1 MSSNLAKPVVAR
13 VAVILLA
20 LLGVASAFAQA
31 GDQGIVQWTARLEP
45 ASIRAG
51 ESAQIVVTATIVDG
65 WHIYSRDTDG
75 EGPIPTTLTLEEGQV
90 LVQNG
95 DVVGPTPVR
104 KFDPNFEMEVGLY
117 SKSPVFAIPVKLQE
131 GVSGRQVVRVSARS
145 QACDD
150 TSCDRPRTVELEV
163 VFDVEP
169 GDARPERV
177 APITTLPEQEA
188 QVDDVGAP
196 PAGATASGGGAA
208 PGAPVDQFATDLQR
222 AQERGLFWYLLFAFA
237 MGLAALATPCVFP
250 MIPITV
256 SFFSKQTGDGAFKRN
271 LGGAASYC
279 LGIVA
284 TFTLLGLI
292 LTSVWG
298 ATGAQQLG
306 SNPWVNGFLA
316 LLFIAL
322 ALNLF
327 GLYEIGVPSWLVNR
341 VNVASRTS
349 KVLGPLLMGL
359 AFTLVSFTCT
369 VPFVGTV
376 FAGAAAGGSIWTP
389 LVGMVAFSTAFA
401 LPFFFLALFP
411 QYMATLPKS
420 GGWLQNVKIYLGFVE
435 LAAAVKF
442 LSNIDLVFQWGL
454 LTHPVFLALWAM
466 IALVAGLHMMGW
478 FRIATEGGEVR
489 IGWGRRFVGLASFAG
504 AFYCLAAIQGA
515 PMGELSAFL
524 PPNPYP
530 GREQTMAG
538 RVQWRDDFE
547 AALAEARLTG
557 KPVFVDF
564 TGVTCTNCRAME
576 NNVFP
581 QPQVAE
587 QFEQMITVKLYTD
600 RDTPSDRANQA
611 LQERLS
617 GTGALPVY
625 VILSP
630 EGEVVRVF
638 QGSTRD
644 VRAFAEFIRSG
655 RAQVGQIAQ
664 N

>member
-1 MSSNLAKPVVAR
+1 MIPNLAKRVGVRLASTL
-13 VAVILLA
+13 VAV
-20 LLGVASAFAQA
+20 LGAASAFAQA
-31 GDQGIVQWTARLEP
+31 GGPVEWSARLEP
-45 ASIRAG
+45 ASVRAG
-51 ESAQIVVTATIVDG
+51 ESAQIVVQATIQPG
-65 WHIYSRDTDG
+65 WYIYSRDTEGDG
-75 EGPIPTTLTLEEGQV
+75 PVVTTITLEGGQA
-90 LVQNG
+90 LVANG
-95 DVVGPTPVR
+95 DIVGPTPVR
-104 KFDPNFEMEVGLY
+104 KFDPNFEIEVGLY
-117 SKSPVFAIPVKLQE
+117 SNRPAF
-131 GVSGRQVVRVSARS
+131 GVPVRVADGATGRRTVVVSVRS

-150 TSCDRPRTVELEV
+150 RSCDRPRTVDLTVE
-163 VFDVEP
+163 FDVEP
-169 GDARPERV
+169 GPARPERL
-177 APITTLPEQEA
+177 AAITTLPEQEA
-188 QVDDVGAP
+188 QVGSGDTPA
-196 PAGATASGGGAA
+196 AGATGSGGGAG
-208 PGAPVDQFATDLQR
+208 PGAAVDQFATDLQR
-222 AQERGLFWYLLFAFA
+222 AQERGLIWYLLFAFA

-256 SFFSKQTGDGAFKRN
+256 SFFSKKTGEGGVRRN
-271 LGGAASYC
+271 IGGAAAYC
-279 LGIVA
+279 LGIIG
-284 TFTLLGLI
+284 TFSLLGLI
-292 LTSVWG
+292 LTSIWG

-306 SNPWVNGFLA
+306 SNPWVNAFLA
-316 LLFIAL
+316 LLFVAL

-327 GLYEIGVPSWLVNR
+327 GLYEIGVPSGLVNR

-389 LVGMVAFSTAFA
+389 LAGMVAFSTAFA

-454 LTHPVFLALWAM
+454 LTHPVFLATWAM

-478 FRIATEGGEVR
+478 FRIATESGEVK

-538 RVQWRDDFE
+538 RIHWRDDFE
-547 AALAEARLTG
+547 GALAEARQTG
-557 KPVFVDF
+557 KPLFVDF

-576 NNVFP
+576 KNIFP
-581 QPQVAE
+581 QPQIAE

-611 LQERLS
+611 LQEKLT

-625 VILSP
+625 VVLSP
-630 EGEVVRVF
+630 AGEVVRVF